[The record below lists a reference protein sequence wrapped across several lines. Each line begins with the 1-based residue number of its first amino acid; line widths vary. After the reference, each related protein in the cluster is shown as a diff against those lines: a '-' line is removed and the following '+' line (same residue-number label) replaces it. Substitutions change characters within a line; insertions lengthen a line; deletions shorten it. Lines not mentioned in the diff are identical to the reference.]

1 MEKYQ
6 HVKNNQMSQDTVSS
20 VIYHDMNGI
29 ERRGSENRAPRQSVL
44 DRFKNQC
51 SGRNEAAAAMGDTD
65 SDSAIQDKTL
75 SQSTRL
81 STSADVE
88 HTLLDALLSTSL
100 YAWQGPNRN
109 KEQQQQQMP
118 GPTMMPITT
127 TCQPRLQASRH
138 NEIMTSSGY
147 NSSSS
152 NANIN
157 NFPQTTSDISDDG
170 LIHATNQLRYRG
182 GKRSSFED
190 SAEMA
195 NEVAANKTLNAVNN
209 LIKLVSDQPSQS
221 SASDAA
227 NTR

>member
-1 MEKYQ
+1 
-6 HVKNNQMSQDTVSS
+6 MSQDTVSS

-29 ERRGSENRAPRQSVL
+29 ERRGSENRAPRQVSVL

-51 SGRNEAAAAMGDTD
+51 SGRNEAAAATGCD

-81 STSADVE
+81 STSGDVE

-100 YAWQGPNRN
+100 YAWQGPNRS

-118 GPTMMPITT
+118 SPNMIPITT

-170 LIHATNQLRYRG
+170 LIHASSTQLRYRG
-182 GKRSSFED
+182 GKRSSLED
-190 SAEMA
+190 SEETAAAA
-195 NEVAANKTLNAVNN
+195 NEAAATKTLNAVNN
-209 LIKLVSDQPSQS
+209 LIKLVSDQPPSQS
-221 SASDAA
+221 SSDAA